1 MAQRSKQPAS
11 ESLQKWLLFASTMIL
26 GALTYQSQQMTGVL
40 VEIRGIT
47 RDVEANARDVEANA
61 REIKELKQWRYSQ
74 PFRKPDVMEIPK
86 VALPLDQRRR
96 LHIEGPY
103 RGASTR
109 F

>member
-1 MAQRSKQPAS
+1 MAPPPKQPAT
-11 ESLQKWLLFASTMIL
+11 ESLQRWLLFASTLIL

-47 RDVEANARDVEANA
+47 RDVEVNA
-61 REIKELKQWRYSQ
+61 REIQELKEWRYSQ
-74 PFRKPDVMEIPK
+74 PFRRPEVRQIPK

-96 LHIEGPY
+96 FHIEGPY
-103 RGASTR
+103 PGSGER

>member
-1 MAQRSKQPAS
+1 MKQKQPAT
-11 ESLQKWLLFASTMIL
+11 EHLQRWLLFASTLIL

-47 RDVEANARDVEANA
+47 KDVAANARQ
-61 REIKELKQWRYSQ
+61 IQELQQWRYSQ
-74 PFRKPDVMEIPK
+74 PFRKPTVIEVPK
-86 VALPLDQRRR
+86 VALPLDMRRR

-103 RGASTR
+103 PGSDAR

>member
-1 MAQRSKQPAS
+1 M
-11 ESLQKWLLFASTMIL
+11 
-26 GALTYQSQQMTGVL
+26 ALTYQSQQMTGVL

-47 RDVEANARDVEANA
+47 KDVSANARQ
-61 REIKELKQWRYSQ
+61 IQELQQWRYSQ
-74 PFRKPDVMEIPK
+74 PFRKPEVRQIPK

-103 RGASTR
+103 QGSGER